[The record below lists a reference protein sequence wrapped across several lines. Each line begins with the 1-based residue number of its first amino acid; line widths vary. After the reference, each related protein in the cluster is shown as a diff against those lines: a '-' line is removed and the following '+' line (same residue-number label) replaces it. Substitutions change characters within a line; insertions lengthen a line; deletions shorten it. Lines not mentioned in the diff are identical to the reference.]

1 MVGSARTRDFLGD
14 IRGASFTLLFGKP
27 VTDELGV
34 PMLQFSVEGRG
45 KCTVHRQLGMR
56 SFTLTPD
63 VIRRLFD
70 RFIAEGFTQL
80 VSPTPGATLDDLVYM
95 VTLSNDHG
103 HTRKL
108 GRTLEPHPQFDRLVA
123 ALLDDLEQ
131 QLATEHRTAVRAW
144 LQPLKP
150 LTRQPY
156 RAETDVGFDELSER
170 TRAFL
175 GDFRRAII
183 AVTFPGG
190 PTPGSKTTAYAL
202 RGTGEVST
210 LTMWWDFRTEQ
221 MQEIR
226 TARVASPAEVEAVF
240 AVCVDAAFTE
250 LELPKEIVPDSP
262 NAAVTRIL
270 ELTNEAGQTHEIRYV
285 GSHDVLDYLSML
297 VANTA
302 WKPQRRWWQ
311 FWR

>member
-1 MVGSARTRDFLGD
+1 MIGSARTRAFLGD
-14 IRGASFTLLFGKP
+14 VRGASFTLLFGKP
-27 VTDELGV
+27 VTDELRV
-34 PMLQFSVEGRG
+34 PMLQFSVEGSG
-45 KCTVHRQLGMR
+45 KCNVHRQLGMR

-80 VSPTPGATLDDLVYM
+80 VSPTTGSTLDNLIYM
-95 VTLSNDHG
+95 VTLSNARG

-108 GRTLEPHPQFDRLVA
+108 GRTTEPHPQFDRLVA
-123 ALLDDLEQ
+123 ALLDDLDQ
-131 QLATEHRTAVRAW
+131 QLAIEHRAVVRAW

-150 LTRQPY
+150 LARQPY
-156 RAETDVGFDELSER
+156 RAETDVGFDEPSDR

-175 GDFRRAII
+175 GNLRRAII

-190 PTPGSKTTAYAL
+190 PTPGSKTTSYAL

-210 LTMWWDFRTEQ
+210 LTMWWDLRSEQ
-221 MQEIR
+221 MQEAR
-226 TARVASPAEVEAVF
+226 TARVVSLAEVDAVF
-240 AVCVDAAFTE
+240 AVCIEAAFTE
-250 LELPKEIVPDSP
+250 LELSADIVPDSP
-262 NAAVTRIL
+262 NAPVTRIL

-285 GSHDVLDYLSML
+285 GSHEVLDYLAML

-302 WKPQRRWWQ
+302 WKSQRRWWQ